1 MICRERVDVLLSRI
15 AESLSNWDATNTSRR
30 RLTAFSAAIL
40 LFALAST
47 PCLAQINTATIAGTV
62 TDPTGAN
69 VPGATVVVENVASG
83 VRRGAQTNSDGVY
96 SVPLLQPGQY
106 TVTISK
112 DGFQTSK
119 NSGVDLVIS
128 QVATLNVTLTLG
140 TAAQEVTVSGAV
152 PLIETS
158 TAGLGTVIGEKE
170 TADLPLNG
178 RQFVQLL
185 QLAPGTVPIS
195 VSQSATP
202 AIGAG
207 STTPSINGGT
217 NRSNLFY
224 IDGVYAT
231 DPFFSTFSI
240 SPSIDALQEF
250 KEQTHSDLA
259 EFGQSTGGTIN
270 VATKSGT
277 NTFHGTLYEFLRNN
291 DLDARNFFAPTTGVY
306 RQNQFGAAAGG
317 PIIRNKLFFYGFY
330 DGYRY
335 TQSANNFTTV
345 PTQAQLSGDF
355 SALDKTIYN
364 PYTYNA
370 ATNTSQPFAGN
381 KIPAQYVNAGMLAYV
396 KAFVPTP
403 NYFVPGSP
411 YNFLNTE
418 PNLVNQDQGGIRID
432 DSLSERD
439 TLNGHFMMS
448 NATNSSPSSL
458 PGTPFITTFD
468 SKNAGI
474 NWVHS
479 LSPTLVTQVTL
490 GYSSLDH
497 AQQNVQPN
505 ASAAFEAAG
514 LGAGFTETPGGIKV
528 AAAPGLSATGY
539 FSVPTGWGPIGPQ
552 YVSQYSGTV
561 SKVAGSHSLKFG
573 VAYYQ
578 TWMYTNWAQDN
589 ESFNQQA
596 TWNPATKDGG
606 DGFASMLIGLPN
618 SASRQL
624 GNSGVSLHMNV
635 AGLFAQDSWRMTPK
649 LTVNYGLRWD
659 YTSPVTERNN
669 RLAAFDLGTA
679 DWVLVKGNVDA
690 PSTLPAGVIVSSRNS
705 ITAANYHNF
714 SPRLGLAYQFTPKT
728 VLRAGFGMFYDNWS
742 GGLQSA
748 QNARGAWPSGASQS
762 VSSLNLAGVTPGVTA
777 QNPFA
782 GVSPVI
788 PSTPFPSSG
797 AGFLDLTWRNSYS
810 SQWNLEIQRQLSK
823 SSTLSLAYVGSSSS
837 RVPIQVPFNL
847 ATYPAAGPIQPR
859 QPYQDMTSPSAVSTF
874 AMIQSIGRSHY
885 NSLQA
890 KFDQRFS
897 GGLFFITS
905 FTWSKDIDIGCAD
918 FWEGCTIQNPYDLNA
933 EKAASPLDVPLVLT
947 FSSGYELP
955 FGKGKPYMNNGG
967 PAAAV
972 LGNWQLNGIVSARS
986 GTVYTPGISFDNA
999 NVGGGS
1005 QRPNIV
1011 GNPNLSNPT
1020 LAEYFDT
1027 SAFAV
1032 APSFTYGDAGRDI
1045 LRGPNVWNLDF
1056 SIFRNFN
1063 FLERM
1068 TLQFRG
1074 EFFNIFNHPNFGNP
1088 GATVGLPGYGVI
1100 TSTATEPRLI
1110 QLALKLSF

>member
-1 MICRERVDVLLSRI
+1 MICRERVGVLLSRI
-15 AESLSNWDATNTSRR
+15 AKSLSKWDATNTSPR

-40 LFALAST
+40 LFALASS

-277 NTFHGTLYEFLRNN
+277 NTLHGTLYEFLRNN

-505 ASAAFEAAG
+505 ASAAFEA
-514 LGAGFTETPGGIKV
+514 
-528 AAAPGLSATGY
+528 
-539 FSVPTGWGPIGPQ
+539 
-552 YVSQYSGTV
+552 
-561 SKVAGSHSLKFG
+561 
-573 VAYYQ
+573 
-578 TWMYTNWAQDN
+578 
-589 ESFNQQA
+589 
-596 TWNPATKDGG
+596 
-606 DGFASMLIGLPN
+606 
-618 SASRQL
+618 
-624 GNSGVSLHMNV
+624 
-635 AGLFAQDSWRMTPK
+635 
-649 LTVNYGLRWD
+649 
-659 YTSPVTERNN
+659 
-669 RLAAFDLGTA
+669 
-679 DWVLVKGNVDA
+679 
-690 PSTLPAGVIVSSRNS
+690 
-705 ITAANYHNF
+705 
-714 SPRLGLAYQFTPKT
+714 
-728 VLRAGFGMFYDNWS
+728 
-742 GGLQSA
+742 
-748 QNARGAWPSGASQS
+748 
-762 VSSLNLAGVTPGVTA
+762 
-777 QNPFA
+777 
-782 GVSPVI
+782 
-788 PSTPFPSSG
+788 
-797 AGFLDLTWRNSYS
+797 
-810 SQWNLEIQRQLSK
+810 
-823 SSTLSLAYVGSSSS
+823 
-837 RVPIQVPFNL
+837 
-847 ATYPAAGPIQPR
+847 
-859 QPYQDMTSPSAVSTF
+859 
-874 AMIQSIGRSHY
+874 
-885 NSLQA
+885 
-890 KFDQRFS
+890 
-897 GGLFFITS
+897 
-905 FTWSKDIDIGCAD
+905 
-918 FWEGCTIQNPYDLNA
+918 
-933 EKAASPLDVPLVLT
+933 
-947 FSSGYELP
+947 
-955 FGKGKPYMNNGG
+955 
-967 PAAAV
+967 
-972 LGNWQLNGIVSARS
+972 
-986 GTVYTPGISFDNA
+986 
-999 NVGGGS
+999 
-1005 QRPNIV
+1005 
-1011 GNPNLSNPT
+1011 
-1020 LAEYFDT
+1020 
-1027 SAFAV
+1027 
-1032 APSFTYGDAGRDI
+1032 
-1045 LRGPNVWNLDF
+1045 
-1056 SIFRNFN
+1056 
-1063 FLERM
+1063 
-1068 TLQFRG
+1068 
-1074 EFFNIFNHPNFGNP
+1074 
-1088 GATVGLPGYGVI
+1088 
-1100 TSTATEPRLI
+1100 
-1110 QLALKLSF
+1110 